1 MFDFP
6 QPGVGNSG
14 ALCEVVRSLRP
25 KTAPF
30 FADPWQQI
38 CGNDIVSCWVITH
51 NSDRHILQLPG
62 KKWRG
67 EKKRITLKHWR
78 KMTGEM
84 SSTWSATLKKN
95 HSCSTLQ
102 REQLFYSA
110 LLGDVAQ
117 DAMAADTWDRH
128 KVVSSRKC
136 LFLGRLLFF
145 RNSLYYYFSQPT
157 GMWLTTLNK
166 CCGFKWLK
174 PKNTLRSAQ
183 CWV

>member
-25 KTAPF
+25 KTVPF

-62 KKWRG
+62 KNGGERKKELHWSTGGKWQ
-67 EKKRITLKHWR
+67 EKCLQPEVLHW
-78 KMTGEM
+78 
-84 SSTWSATLKKN
+84 KKN
-95 HSCSTLQ
+95 HSCRTLQ

-166 CCGFKWLK
+166 RCGFKWLK

>member
-51 NSDRHILQLPG
+51 NSDCHILQSPG
-62 KKWRG
+62 GKNGGTRG
-67 EKKRITLKHWR
+67 EKKIEKRITLKYWR

-84 SSTWSATLKKN
+84 SSTWSAILKKN
-95 HSCSTLQ
+95 SLLQ
-102 REQLFYSA
+102 ETATRTTVLFYISTS
-110 LLGDVAQ
+110 DVVQNTTAP
-117 DAMAADTWDRH
+117 
-128 KVVSSRKC
+128 VSCRRWFAHANVQLQTV
-136 LFLGRLLFF
+136 LFSFIMGRSSTVQ
-145 RNSLYYYFSQPT
+145 R
-157 GMWLTTLNK
+157 LN
-166 CCGFKWLK
+166 G
-174 PKNTLRSAQ
+174 
-183 CWV
+183 

>member
-51 NSDRHILQLPG
+51 NSDCHILQLPG

-67 EKKRITLKHWR
+67 EKKRITLKYWR

-84 SSTWSATLKKN
+84 SSTWSATLKKITPAG
-95 HSCSTLQ
+95 HCSGNNC
-102 REQLFYSA
+102 FI
-110 LLGDVAQ
+110 LGDVAQ

-128 KVVSSRKC
+128 KVVSSCKR
-136 LFLGRLLFF
+136 LFLGRLLFK
-145 RNSLYYYFSQPT
+145 NSLYYYFSQPT

-166 CCGFKWLK
+166 RSGFKWLK